1 MKTCMVE
8 IVLTIPDNEAYTA
21 LTTLQRL
28 GVEITDLR
36 RADVWRFETQ
46 ASQEAALIERVRTLE
61 TIYNPNKHKLRV
73 LKHEAP
79 EPGETWID
87 EPGCGAIERPVR
99 ISGRELPGVSRA
111 VRYTGWR
118 LFVGEGI
125 PAPPEIVQR
134 AVATFTLS
142 SRVSKGNHM
151 MFAPQLMNRSEELE
165 RGGFYTI
172 ATLGSHSA
180 LQILKGAHDEGF
192 RTLAIANPETERLY
206 RSFGFIDE
214 VLVIERYDLFPA
226 MVPELEKRKVII
238 VPHGSFV
245 AYLSLEEHK
254 AMTVPYFG
262 NKAILDWE
270 ASREL
275 QRQWLFRAGLTLP
288 RQFKTGAEIDRP
300 VIVKFYGALGGKGYL
315 FLRDSNDFE
324 ERAAELARKNYMIQ
338 EYVIGVPF
346 YIHYFLS
353 PLTGKLEIMSMDV
366 RYETNVDS
374 LGRIPA
380 RAQEG
385 MNVDPSYVVVGNS
398 PVSLRESMLAEAYRM
413 GEEVVRVSRE
423 ICPPRGS
430 SARSASKR
438 SSRPTRNFTLWRF
451 RRA

>member
-1 MKTCMVE
+1 
-8 IVLTIPDNEAYTA
+8 
-21 LTTLQRL
+21 
-28 GVEITDLR
+28 
-36 RADVWRFETQ
+36 
-46 ASQEAALIERVRTLE
+46 
-61 TIYNPNKHKLRV
+61 
-73 LKHEAP
+73 
-79 EPGETWID
+79 
-87 EPGCGAIERPVR
+87 
-99 ISGRELPGVSRA
+99 
-111 VRYTGWR
+111 
-118 LFVGEGI
+118 
-125 PAPPEIVQR
+125 
-134 AVATFTLS
+134 
-142 SRVSKGNHM
+142 M
-151 MFAPQLMNRSEELE
+151 MFAPQRMNRSEELE
-165 RGGFYTI
+165 QEGFYTI

-192 RTLAIANPETERLY
+192 RTLAIAVPETERLY
-206 RSFGFIDE
+206 RSFNFIDE
-214 VLVIERYDLFPA
+214 VLLIRRYEEFPA
-226 MVPELEKRKVII
+226 LMPELKKRKIII

-245 AYLSLEEHK
+245 AYLSLDEHK

-262 NKAILDWE
+262 NKSILDWE

-300 VIVKFYGALGGKGYL
+300 VIVKLYGALGGKGYM

-324 ERAAELARKNYMIQ
+324 ERAGELARKNYIIQ

-385 MNVDPSYVVVGNS
+385 MDVHPSYVVVGNL

-423 ICPPRGS
+423 ICPPKGLFGAFCIETIITS
-430 SARSASKR
+430 DAQFFIMEISARIVAGTNLFIDGSPYSYLNYSEPMSTGRRIAREIKNALLSGALPRVLDDASVLV
-438 SSRPTRNFTLWRF
+438 P
-451 RRA
+451 